1 MPRWYQ
7 KLSASLKGSL
17 IQTASEMTVLIH
29 QHGCNEIC
37 QCCPCTKHYLQK
49 QMCSSDS
56 VYYCLSLPHLQ
67 NQRVIK
73 GEKSL
78 ATESCSGGCMQLG
91 PGQKHCLE
99 PVFVIIIIIIKF
111 QRPPPKYFKIFKRNP
126 INQDSWTF
134 LLLHCLDSHRSQN
147 ILN

>member
-1 MPRWYQ
+1 
-7 KLSASLKGSL
+7 
-17 IQTASEMTVLIH
+17 MTVLIH

-37 QCCPCTKHYLQK
+37 QCCPCTKHYLKK

-67 NQRVIK
+67 NQRVTK

-78 ATESCSGGCMQLG
+78 ATESCSGGRMQLG
-91 PGQKHCLE
+91 PEQKHCLE
-99 PVFVIIIIIIKF
+99 PVFVIIITIIIIIFIVIIIIIKF